1 MKAAING
8 VLNVSTLDGW
18 WCEGYS
24 EILGWK
30 IGNGEEYSDTGYQD
44 ALESQALYNILEND
58 VIPCFYHRKNGGVS
72 AKWLRMMKE
81 SMKMAFKYFNSHRML
96 REYEH
101 RFYFSAN
108 NNFRNLLEN
117 NTEKAK
123 QLVFQ
128 RNRLNSL
135 WGGIRVSHPVRHS
148 SGPFRVG
155 QLIPVTV
162 VVRLGALQPEEVD
175 VELYNGQQK
184 SLDSIPSGEKLTMTV
199 QENMGHGE
207 YLYAGTITCNT
218 AGRFGFTARVL
229 PRGDAWVKYTPDL
242 LTWSE

>member
-1 MKAAING
+1 
-8 VLNVSTLDGW
+8 
-18 WCEGYS
+18 
-24 EILGWK
+24 
-30 IGNGEEYSDTGYQD
+30 
-44 ALESQALYNILEND
+44 
-58 VIPCFYHRKNGGVS
+58 
-72 AKWLRMMKE
+72 
-81 SMKMAFKYFNSHRML
+81 MAFKYFNSHRML

-128 RNRLNSL
+128 RNRLKSL
-135 WGGIRVSHPVRHS
+135 WSGITVSPPVRHS

-162 VVRLGALQPEEVD
+162 VVRLGELQPEEVD

-207 YLYAGTITCNT
+207 YLYAGTINCNA

-229 PRGDAWVKYTPDL
+229 PRGDAWVKYTPEL